1 MIEALRPWREGK
13 PWLTNLALFV
23 LGCGLLWLTRQL
35 LAEHVRFAM
44 GFSGVSGWS
53 AFVYLTAVVVV
64 LTQPANR
71 WTLWLLVAFA
81 IAMQGMVVSSAP
93 FTSSDMYRYVWDG
106 IVQHAHVNPYRYVP
120 GDPALAS
127 LREPHREIF
136 DHINRRDYARTIY
149 PPVAQMIYWLVTL
162 ISPTVVMMKLAL
174 IAFAGFAGAVLVKLL
189 GLMGRRREEILLYAW
204 CPLLVWEIGLA
215 GHVDA
220 VALAF
225 LALALLFRFQSKPVL
240 VGLFLGL
247 AVLTK
252 FYPLVLF
259 PALWTRRDWKMP
271 AVMVALAAVTYGVY
285 LSAGKLVLGFLS
297 GYQDEEGL
305 NDGSRF
311 FLLQLVRKWKPLEDL
326 PVVAYE
332 VVCVAVFAAL
342 MVWAWRRAT
351 RETAVP
357 GHRPEF
363 VAIACAFA
371 MAMMLLFSPHY
382 PWYVL
387 WLTPFLALMPNLPV
401 AAYLMGMFYL
411 LTTALA
417 DGNDE
422 HTFLLN
428 SQLYAVVVAAMVV
441 QWAWSRWNV
450 GRWFVAERAG
460 IRE

>member
-1 MIEALRPWREGK
+1 MIETLRPWREGK
-13 PWLTNLALFV
+13 PWLTNAVLFL
-23 LGCGLLWLTRQL
+23 LGCGLLLLTRQL
-35 LAEHVRFAM
+35 LAEHVRFAI

-53 AFVYLTAVVVV
+53 AIVFLAAVVVV
-64 LTQPANR
+64 LTQLVNR
-71 WTLWLLVAFA
+71 WTLWLIVAFA
-81 IAMQGMVVSSAP
+81 VAMQGMVLFSAP

-120 GDPALAS
+120 GDPALAY
-127 LREPHREIF
+127 LREPHRDVF

-149 PPVAQMIYWLVTL
+149 PPVAQMIYWAITL
-162 ISPTVVMMKLAL
+162 LSPTVVMMKLAL
-174 IAFAGFAGAVLVKLL
+174 VAFAGIAGVVVTRLLV
-189 GLMGRRREEILLYAW
+189 LMGRRREEILLYAW

-220 VALAF
+220 VVLMF
-225 LALALLFRFQSKPVL
+225 IALALLFRFQGKPVL

-259 PALWTRRDWKMP
+259 PALWMRRDWKMP
-271 AVMVALAAVTYGVY
+271 AVMVALAAVTYSVY

-297 GYQDEEGL
+297 GYKEEEGL
-305 NDGSRF
+305 NSGTRF
-311 FLLQLVRKWKPLEDL
+311 FLLQLAQKWKPLENL

-332 VVCVAVFAAL
+332 IFCVAVFAGL

-351 RETAVP
+351 PEVAVR
-357 GHRPEF
+357 GRRPEF
-363 VAIACAFA
+363 VVTAMAFA
-371 MAMMLLFSPHY
+371 FAMMLLFSPHY

-387 WLTPFLALMPNLPV
+387 WLIPFLALVPNLPV

-417 DGNDE
+417 DGNDDN
-422 HTFLLN
+422 TFILN
-428 SQLYAVVVAAMVV
+428 SRLYVVVAVAMVV
-441 QWAWSRWNV
+441 QWMWSRW
-450 GRWFVAERAG
+450 GDKAG